1 MFTFALNNG
10 QQDSSLRYG
19 AHRLDEVIVLSLLV
33 GRFRWVF
40 IGALVASAVAG
51 ASSVF
56 LVSQISAALTSPPG
70 ETAQVA
76 VKFAVAAITSTLAGL
91 LANILFERL
100 RQQANAELRRYI
112 SQRVMA
118 APLKTIE
125 DIGTAKVQSA
135 LAEHTTSVAEFFVS
149 LPGIVTNGVIVAGCF
164 AYLVILSPKIFLLTL
179 LVFGLGSLGY
189 HYAHLQAI
197 KYLRAGSV
205 EQDRLHGYFRSL
217 TEGAKE
223 LRLNSDKRRVFE
235 SSVLG
240 ASIDAVRKQRTIG
253 MSIFIAAS
261 SWGNFLIYAFLG
273 LVLFVI
279 ASGMSERAQVMTG
292 FALLIVYIVTPL
304 QSLLLSIPDANMAR
318 VASQRIKELTD
329 EMQVAAAQVVVPM
342 RESAQL
348 SSLSLRGVTHRYYHE
363 LSNDH
368 FQLGPVDLD
377 FHPGQVSFIVGGNG
391 SGKTTLAKLIV
402 GLYAPER
409 GHVLIDGVPAG
420 DARREVFSTVFSD
433 FHLFD
438 SLLEHDGGAAL
449 DEAGNRLLTRL
460 HLQHKVQMRDGAF
473 TTRALSQGQR
483 KRLALVIA
491 YLEDRPVLV
500 FDEWAADQD
509 PTFKELFYHEVL
521 DELRERGKLVIV
533 ITHDDRYFPVAD
545 QLIRMDNGQI
555 SSVTGRVTA
564 LNIRESRSSS
574 RV

>member
-1 MFTFALNNG
+1 
-10 QQDSSLRYG
+10 
-19 AHRLDEVIVLSLLV
+19 VLSLLV

-40 IGALVASAVAG
+40 IGALVASTVAG

-56 LVSQISAALTSPPG
+56 LVSQISAALTSAASDVG
-70 ETAQVA
+70 TVA
-76 VKFAVAAITSTLAGL
+76 VRFAVAAVTTTLAGM

-112 SQRVMA
+112 AQRVMA

-125 DIGTAKVQSA
+125 DVGTAKVQSA

-149 LPGIVTNGVIVAGCF
+149 LPGIVTNGVIVAGCC
-164 AYLVILSPKIFLLTL
+164 AYLIVLSPKIFLLTL

-197 KYLRAGSV
+197 KYLQAGSV
-205 EQDRLHGYFRSL
+205 EQDRLHGHFRSL

-223 LRLNSDKRRVFE
+223 LRLNSAKRRVFE
-235 SSVLG
+235 SEVLG
-240 ASIDAVRKQRTIG
+240 SSIDAVRKQRTIG

-279 ASGMSERAQVMTG
+279 ATGMADRDRVMTG
-292 FALLIVYIVTPL
+292 FAVLIVYIVTPL

-329 EMQVAAAQVVVPM
+329 QMQPAPVQTIVQAKEPPH
-342 RESAQL
+342 L
-348 SSLSLRGVTHRYYHE
+348 SSLNLRGVTHRYYHE

-409 GHVLIDGVPAG
+409 GHVLIDDVPVG
-420 DARREVFSTVFSD
+420 DARREICSTVFSD

-438 SLLEHDGGAAL
+438 SLLESNGGAVM
-449 DEAGNRLLTRL
+449 DEAGNRLLARL

-509 PTFKELFYHEVL
+509 PTFKEFFYHEVL
-521 DELRERGKLVIV
+521 SELRERRKLVIV
-533 ITHDDRYFPVAD
+533 ITHDDRYFPLAD
-545 QLIRMDNGQI
+545 QLIRMENGQI
-555 SSVTGRVTA
+555 SAVAGRA
-564 LNIRESRSSS
+564 MPLNIRGPRSSS

>member
-1 MFTFALNNG
+1 
-10 QQDSSLRYG
+10 
-19 AHRLDEVIVLSLLV
+19 VLSLLV
-33 GRFRWVF
+33 SRFRWVF
-40 IGALVASAVAG
+40 ISAVAASAVAG

-56 LVSQISAALTSPPG
+56 LVSQISAALTS
-70 ETAQVA
+70 AASDADQVA
-76 VKFAVAAITSTLAGL
+76 VRFAVAALTSTLAGM

-100 RQQANAELRRYI
+100 RQQANAELRRHI
-112 SQRVMA
+112 AQRVMA
-118 APLKTIE
+118 APLKTVE

-164 AYLVILSPKIFLLTL
+164 AYLIILSPKIFLLTL
-179 LVFGLGSLGY
+179 LVIGLGSLGY

-197 KYLRAGSV
+197 KYLQAGSV

-223 LRLNSDKRRVFE
+223 LRLNSAKRQVFE
-235 SSVLG
+235 SDVLG
-240 ASIDAVRKQRTIG
+240 ASIDRVRKQRMIG

-279 ASGMSERAQVMTG
+279 ASGMADRTQVMTG

-304 QSLLLSIPDANMAR
+304 QSLLLNIPNANMAR

-329 EMQVAAAQVVVPM
+329 QMQPAAVQAVARAKQAPP
-342 RESAQL
+342 L
-348 SSLSLRGVTHRYYHE
+348 NSLSLRGVTHRYYHE

-368 FQLGPVDLD
+368 FQLGPIDLD

-409 GHVLIDGVPAG
+409 GHVLVDDVPVG
-420 DARREVFSTVFSD
+420 DSRRELCSTVFAD

-438 SLLEHDGGAAL
+438 SLLEDDGGAAL
-449 DEAGNRLLTRL
+449 DEEGNRLLARL
-460 HLQHKVQMRDGAF
+460 HLHHKAQMRGGAF

-509 PTFKELFYHEVL
+509 PTFKEFFYHEVL
-521 DELRERGKLVIV
+521 SELRARRKLVIV

-545 QLIRMDNGQI
+545 QLIRMENGQI
-555 SSVTGRVTA
+555 SSVSGPRGRSYAVAATGA
-564 LNIRESRSSS
+564 
-574 RV
+574 